1 MLDSFKEVLEKE
13 REAEK
18 IILDA
23 REQAEIIK
31 KRAQEKAEAV
41 YKETYQKAIDDA
53 KRKSIKIK
61 KYAKTDAESEAQIFI
76 KRAEKLKKKILTS
89 AEQKFSGAVDLILNE
104 ILS

>member
-23 REQAEIIK
+23 REQADNIK
-31 KRAQEKAEAV
+31 KRAQEKAEVV
-41 YKETYQKAIDDA
+41 YKQTYKKTIDEA
-53 KRKSIKIK
+53 KRKSLKIK
-61 KYAKTDAESEAQIFI
+61 EHAKTDAESEAQIFV
-76 KRAEKLKKKILTS
+76 KRAEKLKKKILVD
-89 AEQKFSGAVDLILNE
+89 AEQKFSGAVDLVLKE

>member
-61 KYAKTDAESEAQIFI
+61 KYAKTDAESEAQIFV
-76 KRAEKLKKKILTS
+76 KRAEKLKKNILVG
-89 AEQKFSGAVDLILNE
+89 AEQKFSGAVDLILKE